1 MGNSHGVARCGWF
14 RTLSRNLQQNCLAKV
29 VTNHIK
35 RLLFTWNFRAI
46 YKVLPM
52 LFQDLNKQDQWQI
65 IQARNSTG
73 STVGWLLLSKWLRVL
88 QTIQISYEYIF
99 IQQDIGFSR
108 TEFCHKSERAS
119 SSLIGKRMSTI
130 QCLPTTRTIATQA
143 LHVAAYY
150 GQPELVELLLEAGA
164 NPWHKNRCLSLL
176 TLSLFRCASISWI
189 QVVSKSLR

>member
-1 MGNSHGVARCGWF
+1 MSQITSSDSSSHETF
-14 RTLSRNLQQNCLAKV
+14 E
-29 VTNHIK
+29 
-35 RLLFTWNFRAI
+35 LFTKFSRCYFRI
-46 YKVLPM
+46 SI
-52 LFQDLNKQDQWQI
+52 NKTSGRSSKHEIALAVRWVDF
-65 IQARNSTG
+65 SF
-73 STVGWLLLSKWLRVL
+73 SKWLRVL
-88 QTIQISYEYIF
+88 QTIQISYEYFF

-176 TLSLFRCASISWI
+176 TLSLFRCASIS
-189 QVVSKSLR
+189 